1 MDKQLAT
8 EYAAKVKTSAMNL
21 QSDARKPLMFV
32 ITDSILSI
40 MSIMIV
46 LMVTIH
52 LMLMVYTHAY
62 DCCRDAAWCV
72 LLSHSLCS
80 SGSLHIWLP
89 IGINFRHCP
98 QVIVFPL
105 HQAARSPIAHSCQC
119 AHGICKYQQLSP
131 CRLPVLTLQLLIQAA
146 SCHMSHCLC
155 TCCSLHM
162 RFV

>member
-1 MDKQLAT
+1 
-8 EYAAKVKTSAMNL
+8 MNL
-21 QSDARKPLMFV
+21 QSDVRNPLMFV
-32 ITDSILSI
+32 ITDSTLSI

-46 LMVTIH
+46 LMVTIQNIVENVYAC
-52 LMLMVYTHAY
+52 LCMLQR
-62 DCCRDAAWCV
+62 CCIWCC
-72 LLSHSLCS
+72 LLPHSLCL

-119 AHGICKYQQLSP
+119 AHGICKHQQLSP

-162 RFV
+162 RFVKIRLAICECCLLTF